1 MGRTLLVVRLASRD
15 MRHHVSQAVLL
26 VFAVTAATAILA
38 MGLALSGVTTRPYQQ
53 TRAATRGPDVVAVVN
68 SLSQAAPMARTAGVA
83 SASGPYPLAQAVVK
97 VRGITAGAEVQ
108 GRGRAAAA
116 VDQPKLTSGTWVRP
130 GGVVLERAYA
140 EGLGVGVGD
149 RLTLNGRSFT
159 VVGTAVTASVAPFPN
174 LCYSGCAITG
184 ILADNGVRAKSMGTA
199 WTTESD
205 ARALGSAGNPL
216 RYVLNLK
223 LSSPALAPA
232 FAGRFATPAP
242 DSPMINTWEDLS
254 SSYGLLVA
262 DEQSVLVP
270 GAALL
275 GLLALATVA
284 VLVGSRLAQYTRR
297 VGLLKA
303 AGATPGLV
311 AATFLAENLV
321 LALVSA
327 GAGLG
332 IGLLA
337 APLLTSPGAA
347 MVGAPGAPSIT
358 PLMLGGVIGVALFV
372 ALASTLVPAIRA
384 ARISTVRALADAART
399 PRRHGALIGLSR
411 RLPASALFGLR
422 LVARR
427 PRRSLLSA
435 ASVGVT
441 VTGIVAVLA
450 FHATVSGGLPGQA
463 VAAGLASP
471 VVSRDEQMLTVL
483 TVALVILAVL
493 NAVFTAWATVL
504 DARHASALIR
514 ALGASPGQVRT
525 GLAAVQVLSALPGA
539 IIGVPL
545 GIVLFKAVSG
555 GQAASPSASW
565 LAATVLGTLLAVA
578 GLTTVPTHIGT
589 RQSAAVILQA
599 ETA

>member
-1 MGRTLLVVRLASRD
+1 MGRTLLVLRLASRD

-26 VFAVTAATAILA
+26 VLAVTAATAVLS

-53 TRAATRGPDVVAVVN
+53 TRAATRGPDVVAVLN
-68 SLSQAAPMARTAGVA
+68 SPSQAVPMARAAGVT
-83 SASGPYPLAQAVVK
+83 SESGPYPLAQAVVK
-97 VRGITAGAEVQ
+97 ARGITAGAEVQ
-108 GRGRAAAA
+108 GRGQAPAA

-130 GGVVLERAYA
+130 GGVVLERTYA

-149 RLTLNGRSFT
+149 RLTLNGRPFT

-184 ILADNGVRAKSMGTA
+184 ALAENGVHAKSMGTA

-223 LSSPALAPA
+223 LSNPALAPA

-242 DSPMINTWEDLS
+242 GGPMINTWEDLS
-254 SSYGLLVA
+254 SSYGLLVQ

-270 GAALL
+270 GAVLL
-275 GLLALATVA
+275 GLLALASVA

-311 AATFLAENLV
+311 AATFCAENLV
-321 LALVSA
+321 LALISA
-327 GAGLG
+327 GAGLS

-358 PLMLGGVIGVALFV
+358 PLMLGGVTGVALFV

-384 ARISTVRALADAART
+384 ARTSTVQALADAART
-399 PRRHGALIGLSR
+399 PRRHGVLAGLSR
-411 RLPASALFGLR
+411 WLPVWALLGLR
-422 LVARR
+422 LAARR
-427 PRRSLLSA
+427 PRRALLSA
-435 ASVGVT
+435 ASVAVT

-450 FHATVSGGLPGQA
+450 FHATVNGSLPAQPGS
-463 VAAGLASP
+463 AGLANP
-471 VVSRDEQMLTVL
+471 VVIRDEQMLTVL
-483 TVALVILAVL
+483 TVALGILAVL
-493 NAVFTAWATVL
+493 NAAFTAWATVL
-504 DARHASALIR
+504 DARHATALVR
-514 ALGASPGQVRT
+514 ALGASPGQVRA
-525 GLAAVQVLSALPGA
+525 GLAAAQVLSALPGA
-539 IIGVPL
+539 IAGVPL

-555 GQAASPSASW
+555 GPAASPPAPW
-565 LAATVLGTLLAVA
+565 LAVTVLATLLAVA
-578 GLTTVPTHIGT
+578 GLTAIPARIGT
-589 RQSAAVILQA
+589 RRPAGVILQA
-599 ETA
+599 EAT

>member
-1 MGRTLLVVRLASRD
+1 MGRALLVLRLASRD

-26 VFAVTAATAILA
+26 VFAVTAATAVLSL
-38 MGLALSGVTTRPYQQ
+38 GLALSGVTSRPYQQ
-53 TRAATRGPDVVAVVN
+53 TRAATRGPDVVAVLR
-68 SLSQAAPMARTAGVA
+68 SLSQAAPMARAAGVA
-83 SASGPYPLAQAVVK
+83 SESGPYPLAQAVVK
-97 VRGITAGAEVQ
+97 ARGITAGAEVQ
-108 GRGRAAAA
+108 GRSQAPAS
-116 VDQPKLTSGTWVRP
+116 VDRPKLTSGTWVRP
-130 GGVVLERAYA
+130 GGVVLERSYA

-159 VVGTAVTASVAPFPN
+159 VVGTAVTASRAPFPN

-184 ILADNGVRAKSMGTA
+184 VLAAHGVHTKSMGTA

-205 ARALGSAGNPL
+205 AKALASAGNPL

-223 LSSPALAPA
+223 LANPTLAPA
-232 FAGRFATPAP
+232 FADRFATPSP
-242 DSPMINTWEDLS
+242 GSPMISTWEDLS
-254 SSYGLLVA
+254 SSYALLVR

-275 GLLALATVA
+275 GLLALASVA

-311 AATFLAENLV
+311 AATFLAENLF

-347 MVGAPGAPSIT
+347 MVGAPGPPSIT
-358 PLMLGGVIGVALFV
+358 PLMLAGVIGAALFV
-372 ALASTLVPAIRA
+372 ALASALVPAIQA
-384 ARISTVRALADAART
+384 ARTSTVRALANAART
-399 PRRHGALIGLSR
+399 PRRHGALINLSR
-411 RLPASALFGLR
+411 RLPAPVSFGLR
-422 LVARR
+422 LAARR
-427 PRRSLLSA
+427 PRRALLCA
-435 ASVGVT
+435 VSVAVT

-450 FHATVSGGLPGQA
+450 FHATVTRVLPGQPG
-463 VAAGLASP
+463 AAGLASP
-471 VVSRDEQMLTVL
+471 VVSRDEQVL
-483 TVALVILAVL
+483 TVITIALAVL
-493 NAVFTAWATVL
+493 AALNAAVTAWASVL

-514 ALGASPGQVRT
+514 ALGAGPGQVRA
-525 GLAAVQVLSALPGA
+525 GLAAAQVMSALPGA

-545 GIVLFKAVSG
+545 GIVLFKAVSE
-555 GQAASPSASW
+555 GQAASPPAGW
-565 LAATVLGTLLAVA
+565 LAITVLGTLLAVA
-578 GLTTVPTHIGT
+578 GLTAVPACIGA
-589 RQSAAVILQA
+589 RQPAAVILQA
-599 ETA
+599 GAT